1 MTRTLRLAVALAAL
15 LLLAGPAA
23 AATPEPTAAPDVV
36 RAFRLR
42 HRKADAAFLVV
53 RPLLTRRGSIVLQPG
68 IDTLTVRDSGAAVER
83 VATAIEAGYRLVDT
97 AENYENERGVGEG
110 IRNSGVARSEI
121 FVTTKFNR
129 KWHSIDG
136 ARAACEA
143 SLERLGLDCIDL
155 LLVHWPNPDQGRYV
169 EAFQGLVRLL
179 EAGLVK
185 SIGTS
190 NFKPAHLQK
199 LFDLGLVPHL
209 NQIQLDPYHLRDDLV
224 AIHREKGIVTG
235 AWRPLGCGNAML
247 ADPVISAVAE
257 RHGRTTAQVILRWL
271 TQQGF
276 VATPKSSNPTRMAQN
291 LDIFDFSLSAEDMAQ
306 LGGLDR
312 PDPEMFD
319 ADSFGH

>member
-1 MTRTLRLAVALAAL
+1 MTIKPAPTLALANGVKMPQLGLGTWPMNDAE
-15 LLLAGPAA
+15 AAVTVAA
-23 AATPEPTAAPDVV
+23 ALDM
-36 RAFRLR
+36 
-42 HRKADAAFLVV
+42 
-53 RPLLTRRGSIVLQPG
+53 
-68 IDTLTVRDSGAAVER
+68 
-83 VATAIEAGYRLVDT
+83 GYRLIDT
-97 AENYENERGVGEG
+97 AENYANERGVGEG
-110 IRNSGVARSEI
+110 IRQSGVSRADI

-129 KWHSIDG
+129 KWHSVDG

-143 SLERLGLDCIDL
+143 SLERLGLDYLDL

-169 EAFQGLVRLL
+169 EAYQGLVRLL
-179 EAGLVK
+179 EAGLVRA
-185 SIGTS
+185 IGTS

-224 AIHREKGIVTG
+224 AIHRAKGIVTG

-247 ADPVISAVAE
+247 ADPTIVSVAE

-291 LDIFDFSLSAEDMAQ
+291 LDIFDFTLSADEMAL
-306 LGGLDR
+306 LGTLDR
-312 PDPEMFD
+312 PDPDMFD

>member
-1 MTRTLRLAVALAAL
+1 MTQRINPAPTLTLANGVEMPQLGLGTWPMNDAEAAVTVAAAL
-15 LLLAGPAA
+15 
-23 AATPEPTAAPDVV
+23 DM
-36 RAFRLR
+36 
-42 HRKADAAFLVV
+42 
-53 RPLLTRRGSIVLQPG
+53 
-68 IDTLTVRDSGAAVER
+68 
-83 VATAIEAGYRLVDT
+83 GYRLIDT

-110 IRNSGVARSEI
+110 IRQSGVARADI

-129 KWHSIDG
+129 KWHSVDG

-143 SLERLGLDCIDL
+143 SLERLGLDYIDL

-291 LDIFDFSLSAEDMAQ
+291 LDIFGFSLSADEMAA
-306 LGGLDR
+306 LGRLDR

>member
-1 MTRTLRLAVALAAL
+1 MALQPAPTLTLANGVKMPQLGLGTWPMNDAEAAVTVAAAL
-15 LLLAGPAA
+15 
-23 AATPEPTAAPDVV
+23 DM
-36 RAFRLR
+36 
-42 HRKADAAFLVV
+42 
-53 RPLLTRRGSIVLQPG
+53 
-68 IDTLTVRDSGAAVER
+68 
-83 VATAIEAGYRLVDT
+83 GYRLIDT
-97 AENYENERGVGEG
+97 AENYANERGVGEG
-110 IRNSGVARSEI
+110 IRQSGVSRADI

-129 KWHSIDG
+129 KWHSVDG

-143 SLERLGLDCIDL
+143 SLERLGLDYLDL

-169 EAFQGLVRLL
+169 EAYQGLVRLL
-179 EAGLVK
+179 EAGLVRA
-185 SIGTS
+185 IGTS

-224 AIHREKGIVTG
+224 AIHRAKGIVTG

-247 ADPVISAVAE
+247 ADPTIVSVAE

-291 LDIFDFSLSAEDMAQ
+291 LDIFDFTLSADEMAL
-306 LGGLDR
+306 LGTLDR
-312 PDPEMFD
+312 PDPDMFD